1 MCLTFYKMTKI
12 KFLIFFFLLQITAF
26 AQTKP
31 VATSVDTLKNKIGAQ
46 FNLTIKVTADA
57 DAKIIFPSSN
67 RFGALEVIRSYEID
81 TVKTDSKYEFVKR
94 YGVTQFDSGRY
105 TIPQLPLM
113 INKKGFMSDSISIEI
128 SNVEVDTLKQK
139 MFEIKD
145 IDKSEQE
152 SSIWWKFLLVVLV
165 IAAVVAAVWYFY
177 KNKKHTVE
185 EEIIYKTPIEKATT
199 LLAQL
204 EKKEL
209 WQKGQIKSYYS
220 ELTDI
225 ARIYIEEAI
234 KIPAMESTTSE
245 LIAGLRSA
253 AVRNHINISP
263 ETVQNLEGVLMQAD
277 LVKFAKSKPLEHEIA
292 EDSKKI
298 KTTIVNL
305 DKSIPEETEEEEL
318 VEVDNSAEIAKKN
331 RKSLIIKWTI
341 GSIVGLLV
349 LIIAFMVATKGFEN
363 VKDTIL
369 RNPNKILLEGTWI
382 TSEYGIPSV
391 LIETPKV
398 LVRLKNDPTMPKES
412 IAMLK
417 DFQSFSEG
425 AIGNGFYVNVATKIF
440 KEETKV
446 DLNEAV
452 NALVDL
458 LEKQGV
464 QNMLVKQESFDTKQG
479 ITGVKAFGTFYM
491 GNSNK
496 KQYYEILLFGQE
508 NGLQQVIITHDDEDK
523 YAKEISE
530 KILNSVELKKIA
542 K

>member
-31 VATSVDTLKNKIGAQ
+31 VTTSVDTLKNKIGAQ

-81 TVKTDSKYEFVKR
+81 TIKTDSKYEFVKR
-94 YGVTQFDSGRY
+94 YGITQFDSGRY

-113 INKKGFMSDSISIEI
+113 INKKGFMSDSISIEVF
-128 SNVEVDTLKQK
+128 NVKVDTLKQK

-152 SSIWWKFLLVVLV
+152 SSIWWKFLLVILV
-165 IAAVVAAVWYFY
+165 IAAIVAAVWYFL

-245 LIAGLRSA
+245 LIAGLQSA
-253 AVRNHINISP
+253 TLRKHINISP
-263 ETVQNLEGVLMQAD
+263 ETVQNLESVLMQAD
-277 LVKFAKSKPLEHEIA
+277 LVKFAKSKPLDYEIA
-292 EDSKKI
+292 EDRKKI
-298 KTTIVNL
+298 SSTIVTL
-305 DKSIPEETEEEEL
+305 DKSIPEEIEEEEL
-318 VEVDNSAEIAKKN
+318 VEVDNSAEIAAKN
-331 RKSLIIKWTI
+331 KRDSQIKWAI
-341 GSIVGLLV
+341 GSVVGLIVVV
-349 LIIAFMVATKGFEN
+349 LAFFIATTGFEN
-363 VKDTIL
+363 VKDTVL
-369 RNPNKILLEGTWI
+369 RNPNKILLERTWVN
-382 TSEYGIPSV
+382 SEYGNPGV

-398 LVRLKNDPTMPKES
+398 LLRMKNDPKMPKES
-412 IAMLK
+412 VAMLQ
-417 DFQSFSEG
+417 DFQSFSDG
-425 AIGNGFYVNVATKIF
+425 SIGDGFYVNVATKRF

-452 NALVDL
+452 NGLVDL

-479 ITGVKAFGTFYM
+479 IVGVKASGTFYM
-491 GNSNK
+491 GNSST
-496 KQYYEILLFGQE
+496 KQYYEILLFGQD
-508 NGLQQVIITHDDEDK
+508 NGLQQVVITHDDEDK

-530 KILNSVELKKIA
+530 KILNSVELKKAA

>member
-31 VATSVDTLKNKIGAQ
+31 VTTSVDTLKNKIGAQ

-81 TVKTDSKYEFVKR
+81 TIKTDAKYEFVKR
-94 YGVTQFDSGRY
+94 YGITQFDSGRY

-152 SSIWWKFLLVVLV
+152 SSIWWKFLLVVLI
-165 IAAVVAAVWYFY
+165 IAAIVAAVWYFL
-177 KNKKHTVE
+177 KNKKHTFE

-245 LIAGLRSA
+245 LIAGLQSA
-253 AVRNHINISP
+253 TLRKHINISP
-263 ETVQNLEGVLMQAD
+263 ETVQNLESVLMQAD
-277 LVKFAKSKPLEHEIA
+277 LVKFAKSKPLDYEIA
-292 EDSKKI
+292 EDRKKI
-298 KTTIVNL
+298 SSTIVTL
-305 DKSIPEETEEEEL
+305 DKSIPEEIEEEEL
-318 VEVDNSAEIAKKN
+318 VEIDNSAEIAEKN
-331 RKSLIIKWTI
+331 KRASQIKWAI
-341 GSIVGLLV
+341 GSVVGLIVVV
-349 LIIAFMVATKGFEN
+349 LAFFIATTGFEN
-363 VKDTIL
+363 VKDTVL
-369 RNPNKILLEGTWI
+369 RNPNKILLERTWVN
-382 TSEYGIPSV
+382 SEYGNPGV

-398 LVRLKNDPTMPKES
+398 LLRMKNDPTMPKES
-412 IAMLK
+412 VAMLQ
-417 DFQSFSEG
+417 DFQSFSDG
-425 AIGNGFYVNVATKIF
+425 TIGDGFYVNVATKRF

-452 NALVDL
+452 NGLVDL

-479 ITGVKAFGTFYM
+479 IIGVKASGTFYM
-491 GNSNK
+491 GNSST
-496 KQYYEILLFGQE
+496 KQYYEILLFGQD

-530 KILNSVELKKIA
+530 KILNSVELKKAA

>member
-81 TVKTDSKYEFVKR
+81 TIKTDSKYEFVKR
-94 YGVTQFDSGRY
+94 YGITQFDSGRY

-165 IAAVVAAVWYFY
+165 IAAIVAAVWYFY

-245 LIAGLRSA
+245 LIAGLQSA
-253 AVRNHINISP
+253 TLRKHINISP
-263 ETVQNLEGVLMQAD
+263 ETVQNLESVLMQAD
-277 LVKFAKSKPLEHEIA
+277 LVKFAKSKPLDYEIA
-292 EDSKKI
+292 EDRKKI
-298 KTTIVNL
+298 SSTIVTL

-318 VEVDNSAEIAKKN
+318 VEVDNSAEIAAKN
-331 RKSLIIKWTI
+331 KRDSQINWAI
-341 GSIVGLLV
+341 GSVVGLLV
-349 LIIAFMVATKGFEN
+349 LVLAFFIATTGFEN
-363 VKDTIL
+363 VKDTVL
-369 RNPNKILLEGTWI
+369 RNPNKILLERTWVN
-382 TSEYGIPSV
+382 SEYGNPGV

-398 LVRLKNDPTMPKES
+398 LLRMKNDPTMPKES
-412 IAMLK
+412 VAMLQ
-417 DFQSFSEG
+417 DFQSFSDG
-425 AIGNGFYVNVATKIF
+425 TIGDGFYVNVATKRF

-452 NALVDL
+452 NGLVDL

-479 ITGVKAFGTFYM
+479 IVGVKASGTFYM
-491 GNSNK
+491 GNSST
-496 KQYYEILLFGQE
+496 KQYYEILLFGQD

-530 KILNSVELKKIA
+530 KILNSVELKKAA

>member
-26 AQTKP
+26 AQSKP

-46 FNLTIKVTADA
+46 FNLTLKVQADA
-57 DAKIIFPSSN
+57 NAVIVFPNLKS
-67 RFGALEVIRSYEID
+67 FGALQVIRSYEID
-81 TVKTDSKYEFVKR
+81 TLKTDSKFEFVKK
-94 YGVTQFDSGRY
+94 YGITQFDSGRY
-105 TIPQLPLM
+105 TIPQLPVV
-113 INKKGFMSDSISIEI
+113 INKKRFLSDSISIEI
-128 SNVEVDTLKQK
+128 DNVKVDTLKQK

-145 IDKSEQE
+145 IDKTEQAA
-152 SSIWWKFLLVVLV
+152 SIWWKFLLVIVV
-165 IAAVVAAVWYFY
+165 IAVIVGAIWYFY
-177 KNKKHTVE
+177 KNKKYTFK
-185 EEIIYKTPIEKATT
+185 EEIVYKTPIEKATS
-199 LLAQL
+199 LLEQL

-209 WQKGQIKSYYS
+209 WQKGEIKTYYS

-245 LIAGLRSA
+245 LIAGLRN
-253 AVRNHINISP
+253 AVVRKNMAITA

-292 EDSKKI
+292 EDRKRISA
-298 KTTIVNL
+298 TIVTL
-305 DKSIPEETEEEEL
+305 DKSIPEEVEEEDL
-318 VEVDNSAEIAKKN
+318 VEVDNSAEIAQKN
-331 RKSLIIKWTI
+331 RRASQIKWAI
-341 GSIVGLLV
+341 GTVIGILFVV
-349 LIIAFMVATKGFEN
+349 LAFFVATKGFDN
-363 VKDTIL
+363 VKDTVL

-382 TSEYGIPSV
+382 NSEYGNPGV

-398 LVRLKNDPTMPKES
+398 LLRMKNDPTMPKES
-412 IAMLK
+412 VAMLQ
-417 DFQSFSEG
+417 DFQSFSDG
-425 AIGNGFYVNVATKIF
+425 TIGNGFYVNVATKRF

-452 NALVDL
+452 NGLVDL

-491 GNSNK
+491 GSSNE
-496 KQYYEILLFGQE
+496 KQYYEILLFGQD

-530 KILNSVELKKIA
+530 KILNSVELKKTA

>member
-81 TVKTDSKYEFVKR
+81 TIKTDSKYEFVKR
-94 YGVTQFDSGRY
+94 YGITQFDSGRY

-128 SNVEVDTLKQK
+128 FNVEVDTLKQK

-165 IAAVVAAVWYFY
+165 IAAIVAAVWYFY

-245 LIAGLRSA
+245 LIAGLQSA
-253 AVRNHINISP
+253 TLRKHINISP
-263 ETVQNLEGVLMQAD
+263 ETVQNLESVLMQAD
-277 LVKFAKSKPLEHEIA
+277 LVKFAKSKPLDYEIA
-292 EDSKKI
+292 EDRKKI
-298 KTTIVNL
+298 SSTIVTL

-318 VEVDNSAEIAKKN
+318 VEVDNSAEIAEKN
-331 RKSLIIKWTI
+331 RRASQIKWAI
-341 GSIVGLLV
+341 GSVVGLLV
-349 LIIAFMVATKGFEN
+349 LVLAFFIATTGFEN
-363 VKDTIL
+363 VKDTVL
-369 RNPNKILLEGTWI
+369 RNPNKILLERTWVN
-382 TSEYGIPSV
+382 SEYGNPGV

-398 LVRLKNDPTMPKES
+398 LLRMKNDPTMPKES
-412 IAMLK
+412 VAMLQ
-417 DFQSFSEG
+417 DFQSFSDG
-425 AIGNGFYVNVATKIF
+425 TIGDGFYVNVATKRF

-452 NALVDL
+452 NGLVDL

-479 ITGVKAFGTFYM
+479 IVGVKASGTFYM
-491 GNSNK
+491 GNSST
-496 KQYYEILLFGQE
+496 KQYYEILLFGQD

-530 KILNSVELKKIA
+530 KILNSVELKKAA

>member
-12 KFLIFFFLLQITAF
+12 KFLLFFLLLQITAF
-26 AQTKP
+26 AQSKP
-31 VATSVDTLKNKIGAQ
+31 VVTSVDTLKNKIGAQ
-46 FNLTIKVTADA
+46 FNLTIKVSADA
-57 DAKIIFPSSN
+57 NAKIVFPKAT
-67 RFGALEVIRSYEID
+67 RIGALEVIRSYKID
-81 TVKTDSKYEFVKR
+81 TIKTDSKYEFVKK
-94 YGVTQFDSGRY
+94 YGITQFDSGRY
-105 TIPQLPLM
+105 TIPQLPIF
-113 INKKGFMSDSISIEI
+113 INKKKFLTDSISIEI
-128 SNVEVDTLKQK
+128 DNVKVDTLKQK

-145 IDKSEQE
+145 IDKSDHE
-152 SSIWWKFLLVVLV
+152 SSIWWKVILIILL
-165 IAAVVAAVWYFY
+165 IGAVVAAIWYFY
-177 KNKKHTVE
+177 KNKKYTFK
-185 EEIIYKTPIEKATT
+185 EEIVFKTPIEKATT
-199 LLAQL
+199 LLEQL

-209 WQKGQIKSYYS
+209 WQRGEVKTYYS

-253 AVRNHINISP
+253 AVRKNINISP

-277 LVKFAKSKPLEHEIA
+277 LVKFAKSKPLEHEIT
-292 EDSKKI
+292 EDRKKI
-298 KTTIVNL
+298 ATTIVTL
-305 DKSIPEETEEEEL
+305 DKSIPEEKEEEEL
-318 VEVDNSAEIAKKN
+318 VMIDNSAEIAEKN
-331 RKSLIIKWTI
+331 RRTSQIKWAI
-341 GSIVGLLV
+341 GSIVGILV
-349 LIIAFMVATKGFEN
+349 VVLAFFVATKGFEN

-369 RNPNKILLEGTWI
+369 RNPNKILLEGTWVS
-382 TSEYGIPSV
+382 SEYGNPGV

-398 LVRLKNDPTMPKES
+398 LLRMKSDPTMPKES
-412 IAMLK
+412 VAMLQ
-417 DFQSFSEG
+417 DFQSFSDG
-425 AIGNGFYVNVATKIF
+425 TIGEGFYVNVATKRF

-452 NALVDL
+452 NGLVDL

-479 ITGVKAFGTFYM
+479 IVGVKAFGTFYM
-491 GNSNK
+491 GNSSK
-496 KQYYEILLFGQE
+496 KQYYEILLFGQD

-530 KILNSVELKKIA
+530 KILNSVELKKTA

>member
-31 VATSVDTLKNKIGAQ
+31 VVTSVDTLKNKIGAQ

-81 TVKTDSKYEFVKR
+81 TIKTDSKYEFVKK
-94 YGVTQFDSGRY
+94 YGITQFDSGRY

-128 SNVEVDTLKQK
+128 SNVQVDTLKQK

-152 SSIWWKFLLVVLV
+152 SSVWWKFLLVILL
-165 IAAVVAAVWYFY
+165 IAAVVAIVWYFY
-177 KNKKHTVE
+177 KNKKQVAE
-185 EEIIYKTPIEKATT
+185 EEIVYKTPIEKATT

-245 LIAGLRSA
+245 LIAGLQSA
-253 AVRNHINISP
+253 TVRKHINISP
-263 ETVQNLEGVLMQAD
+263 ETVQNLESVLMQAD
-277 LVKFAKSKPLEHEIA
+277 LVKFAKSKPLDFEIA
-292 EDSKKI
+292 EDRKKI
-298 KTTIVNL
+298 SSTILTL

-318 VEVDNSAEIAKKN
+318 VEVDTSAEIAEKN
-331 RKSLIIKWTI
+331 RKASQIKWAI
-341 GSIVGLLV
+341 GSIVGILV
-349 LIIAFMVATKGFEN
+349 VVLAFFIATRGFEN
-363 VKDTIL
+363 VKDTVL
-369 RNPNKILLEGTWI
+369 RNPNKILLERTWV
-382 TSEYGIPSV
+382 TSEYGNPGI

-398 LVRLKNDPTMPKES
+398 LVRMKNDPNMPKES
-412 IAMLK
+412 VAMLQ
-417 DFQSFSEG
+417 DFQSFSDG
-425 AIGNGFYVNVATKIF
+425 TIGDGFYVNVATKKF

-452 NALVDL
+452 NGLVDL

-479 ITGVKAFGTFYM
+479 IVGVKASGTFYM
-491 GNSNK
+491 DNSNT
-496 KQYYEILLFGQE
+496 KQYYEILLFGQD

-530 KILNSVELKKIA
+530 KILNSVELKKAA

>member
-1 MCLTFYKMTKI
+1 MTKI

-94 YGVTQFDSGRY
+94 YGITQFDSGRY

-128 SNVEVDTLKQK
+128 SNVQVDTLKQK

-165 IAAVVAAVWYFY
+165 IAAIVAAVWYFL

-245 LIAGLRSA
+245 LIAGLQSA
-253 AVRNHINISP
+253 TLRKHINISP
-263 ETVQNLEGVLMQAD
+263 ETVQNLESVLMQAD
-277 LVKFAKSKPLEHEIA
+277 LVKFAKSKPLDYEIA
-292 EDSKKI
+292 EDRKKI
-298 KTTIVNL
+298 SSTIVTL
-305 DKSIPEETEEEEL
+305 DKSIPEEIEEEKL
-318 VEVDNSAEIAKKN
+318 VEIDNSAEIAEKN
-331 RKSLIIKWTI
+331 KRASQIKWAI
-341 GSIVGLLV
+341 GSVVGLIVVV
-349 LIIAFMVATKGFEN
+349 LAFFIATTGFEN
-363 VKDTIL
+363 VKDTVL
-369 RNPNKILLEGTWI
+369 RNPNKILLERTWVN
-382 TSEYGIPSV
+382 SEYGNPGV

-398 LVRLKNDPTMPKES
+398 LLRMKNDPTMPKES
-412 IAMLK
+412 VAMLQ
-417 DFQSFSEG
+417 DFQSFSDG
-425 AIGNGFYVNVATKIF
+425 TIGDGFYVNVATKRF

-452 NALVDL
+452 NGLVDL

-479 ITGVKAFGTFYM
+479 IVGVKASGTFYM
-491 GNSNK
+491 GNSST
-496 KQYYEILLFGQE
+496 KQYYEILLFGQD
-508 NGLQQVIITHDDEDK
+508 NGLQQVVITHDDEDK

-530 KILNSVELKKIA
+530 KILNSVELKKAA

>member
-94 YGVTQFDSGRY
+94 YGITQFDSGRY

-128 SNVEVDTLKQK
+128 SNVQVDTLKQK

-165 IAAVVAAVWYFY
+165 IAAIVAAVWYFL

-245 LIAGLRSA
+245 LIAGLQSA
-253 AVRNHINISP
+253 TLRKHINISP
-263 ETVQNLEGVLMQAD
+263 ETVQNLESVLMQAD
-277 LVKFAKSKPLEHEIA
+277 LVKFAKSKPLDYEIA
-292 EDSKKI
+292 EDRKKI
-298 KTTIVNL
+298 SSTIVTL
-305 DKSIPEETEEEEL
+305 DKSIPEEIEEEKL
-318 VEVDNSAEIAKKN
+318 VEIDNSAEIAEKN
-331 RKSLIIKWTI
+331 KRASQIKWAI
-341 GSIVGLLV
+341 GSVVGLIVVV
-349 LIIAFMVATKGFEN
+349 LAFFIATTGFEN
-363 VKDTIL
+363 VKDTVL
-369 RNPNKILLEGTWI
+369 RNPNKILLERTWVN
-382 TSEYGIPSV
+382 SEYGNPGV

-398 LVRLKNDPTMPKES
+398 LLRMKNDPTMPKES
-412 IAMLK
+412 VAMLQ
-417 DFQSFSEG
+417 DFQSFSDG
-425 AIGNGFYVNVATKIF
+425 TIGDGFYVNVATKRF

-452 NALVDL
+452 NGLVDL

-479 ITGVKAFGTFYM
+479 IVGVKASGTFYM
-491 GNSNK
+491 GNSST
-496 KQYYEILLFGQE
+496 KQYYEILLFGQD
-508 NGLQQVIITHDDEDK
+508 NGLQQVVITHDDEDK

-530 KILNSVELKKIA
+530 KILNSVELKKAA

>member
-46 FNLTIKVTADA
+46 FNLTLKVTADA

-94 YGVTQFDSGRY
+94 YGITQFDSGRY

-128 SNVEVDTLKQK
+128 FNVEVDTLKQK

-152 SSIWWKFLLVVLV
+152 SSIWWKFLLVVLL
-165 IAAVVAAVWYFY
+165 IAAIVAAVWYFY
-177 KNKKHTVE
+177 KNKKHIVA

-199 LLAQL
+199 LLEQL

-209 WQKGQIKSYYS
+209 WQKGQVKSYYS

-253 AVRNHINISP
+253 AVRKHINISP

-277 LVKFAKSKPLEHEIA
+277 LVKFAKSKPLDYEIA
-292 EDSKKI
+292 EDRKKI
-298 KTTIVNL
+298 STTIVTL
-305 DKSIPEETEEEEL
+305 DKSIPEEVEEEEL
-318 VEVDNSAEIAKKN
+318 VEVDNSAEIAEKKK
-331 RKSLIIKWTI
+331 RASQIKWAI
-341 GSIVGLLV
+341 GSIVGILV
-349 LIIAFMVATKGFEN
+349 VVLAFFIATTGFEN
-363 VKDTIL
+363 VKDTVL
-369 RNPNKILLEGTWI
+369 RNPNKILLERTWVN
-382 TSEYGIPSV
+382 SEYGNPGV

-398 LVRLKNDPTMPKES
+398 LLRMKDDPTVPKES
-412 IAMLK
+412 VAMLQ
-417 DFQSFSEG
+417 DFQSFSDG
-425 AIGNGFYVNVATKIF
+425 TIGDGFYVNVATKRF

-452 NALVDL
+452 NGLVDL

-479 ITGVKAFGTFYM
+479 IVGVKAFGTFYM
-491 GNSNK
+491 GNSST
-496 KQYYEILLFGQE
+496 KQYYEILLFGQD

-530 KILNSVELKKIA
+530 KILNSVELKKTA